1 MRKNS
6 ILAKVFMV
14 FWNTLDGA
22 RKIMH
27 LLLLSAFFLV
37 LLAGLAP
44 KVYHVPDGVALI
56 LAPAGALVEQI
67 EGDPLD
73 RALEEAT
80 GGGSV
85 QTQMRD
91 LVTVMKR
98 AKDDARI
105 EAMVLDLD
113 GMGGA
118 GLSKLQELGQAIDDF
133 KTSGK
138 PVLAMAS
145 AYGKESYYL
154 AAHADDIY
162 LHPMGMVIL
171 DGYARY
177 RMFYKDALDKLS
189 IDWNVFRA
197 GAYKSYAEPYMRN
210 DMSDEDRASSK
221 EWLDGLWGSYRQGV
235 VDARGITMEELD
247 GYVNDYVP
255 RLTAAGGDTAVV
267 ALEGKLVDKLMS
279 RIEFSD
285 HMKEIVGVD
294 DEDESFK
301 QIHFLDYLDA
311 LNGSEK
317 GGHGKDQVAVIVAS
331 GSIVGGEQPPGTIG
345 SDSTSR
351 LIRRA
356 AEDEHVKAVVLRV
369 DSGGGSALA
378 SEFIREELLR
388 LKQTGKPL
396 VVSMGSVAASGGYWI
411 SMSADEIW
419 ASPNTITGSIGVI
432 AMFPSFPRA
441 LARLGLNVD
450 GVGTAPL
457 SGDFRVDRPLSDDVK
472 AIVQAI
478 VDSGYQDFITK
489 VAAAREMEVSE
500 VDSVGQGRV
509 WIGSRAHELGL
520 VDQLGG
526 LQDAVESAAAMA
538 ELDDYRVRYIEQEL
552 DPTDQLLIS
561 MLKDAGVLGRAQ
573 QTTAAWS
580 ALTVDGVLDK
590 LKLELDALSRF
601 NDPRGVYMHCF
612 CGDQ

>member
-1 MRKNS
+1 MRRNS
-6 ILAKVFMV
+6 IFAKVFMV
-14 FWNTLDGA
+14 FWGTLDGA

-27 LLLLSAFFLV
+27 LLLLSAFFLI

-44 KVYHVPDGVALI
+44 KVYKVPDGVALV

-91 LVTVMKR
+91 LVTAIKR
-98 AKDDARI
+98 AKDDSRV

-118 GLSKLQELGQAIDDF
+118 GLSKLQELGQAIDEF

-154 AAHADDIY
+154 AAHADDVY

-197 GAYKSYAEPYMRN
+197 GAYKSYAEPFMRN

-235 VDARGITMEELD
+235 VEARGISMEELD
-247 GYVNDYVP
+247 GYLNDYVP
-255 RLTAAGGDTAVV
+255 RLTAVKGDTARV
-267 ALEGKLVDKLMS
+267 ALEGKLVDGLMS

-311 LNGSEK
+311 LNGTDK
-317 GGHGKDQVAVIVAS
+317 VGHGKDQVAVIVAS

-356 AEDEHVKAVVLRV
+356 AEDDKVKAVVLRV

-388 LKQTGKPL
+388 LQETGKPL

-432 AMFPSFPRA
+432 AMFPSVPRA

-457 SGDFRVDRPLSDDVK
+457 SGNFRIDRPLSDDVK
-472 AIVQAI
+472 AIIQAI
-478 VDSGYQDFITK
+478 VDSGYRDFITK
-489 VAAAREMEVSE
+489 VAEAREMEVSE
-500 VDSVGQGRV
+500 VDRVGEGRV
-509 WIGSRAHELGL
+509 WIGTRAHELGL
-520 VDQLGG
+520 VDKLGG
-526 LQDAVESAAAMA
+526 LQDAVESAAALA
-538 ELDDYRVRYIEQEL
+538 ELDDYRIRYIEQEL
-552 DPTDQLLIS
+552 DPTDKLLIG
-561 MLKDAGVLGRAQ
+561 MLRDAGVLGRVQ
-573 QTTAAWS
+573 QRTAAWS
-580 ALTVDGVLDK
+580 AFSVDGVLDK
-590 LKLELDALSRF
+590 LKHELESLSQF

>member
-279 RIEFSD
+279 LIEFSD

>member
-1 MRKNS
+1 MRRNS
-6 ILAKVFMV
+6 IFAKVFMV
-14 FWNTLDGA
+14 FWKTLDGA
-22 RKIMH
+22 RKVMH
-27 LLLLSAFFLV
+27 LLLLLAFFLI

-44 KVYHVPDGVALI
+44 TVYHIPDRVALV
-56 LAPAGALVEQI
+56 LSPSGPLVEQT

-73 RALEEAT
+73 RALEDAT
-80 GGGSV
+80 GGESA

-91 LVTVMKR
+91 LVTAIER
-98 AKDDARI
+98 ARDDKRI
-105 EAMVLDLD
+105 EALVLDLD
-113 GMGGA
+113 SMGGA
-118 GLSKLQELGQAIDDF
+118 GLSKLQELGQAIDKF

-138 PVLAMAS
+138 PVVAMAS

-154 AAHADDIY
+154 AAHADDVY
-162 LHPMGMVIL
+162 MHPMGMVIL

-197 GAYKSYAEPYMRN
+197 GAYKSFAEPFMRN
-210 DMSDEDRASSK
+210 DMSDEDRSSSK
-221 EWLDGLWGSYRQGV
+221 EWLDSLWASYRQGV
-235 VDARGITMEELD
+235 VEARGITMEDLD

-255 RLTAAGGDTAVV
+255 RLGAANGDTAKL
-267 ALEGKLVDKLMS
+267 ALDGKLVDGLMS
-279 RIEFSD
+279 RIEFSE
-285 HMKEIVGVD
+285 HMQEIVGLD
-294 DEDESFK
+294 DDGESFR

-311 LNGSEK
+311 LNGTDEI
-317 GGHGKDQVAVIVAS
+317 GHGKQQVAVIVAS
-331 GSIVGGEQPPGTIG
+331 GSIVGGDQPPGTIG

-356 AEDEHVKAVVLRV
+356 AEDDKVKAVVLRV
-369 DSGGGSALA
+369 DSGGGSSLA

-388 LKQTGKPL
+388 LKETGKPL

-411 SMSADEIW
+411 SMAADEIW

-472 AIVQAI
+472 TIVQAI

-489 VAAAREMEVSE
+489 VADARGLEVSE
-500 VDSVGQGRV
+500 VDRIGQGRV
-509 WIGSRAHELGL
+509 WIGARAHELGL
-520 VDQLGG
+520 VDKLGG
-526 LQDAVESAAAMA
+526 LEEAVASAAAMA

-552 DPTDQLLIS
+552 NPRDKLLIG
-561 MLKDAGVLGRAQ
+561 MLRDAGIVGKIQ
-573 QTTAAWS
+573 QRTGAWS
-580 ALTVDGVLDK
+580 AFTVDGVLAK
-590 LKLELDALSRF
+590 LKQELDSLAQF
-601 NDPRGVYMHCF
+601 NDPRGVYLHCF

>member
-1 MRKNS
+1 
-6 ILAKVFMV
+6 
-14 FWNTLDGA
+14 
-22 RKIMH
+22 MH
-27 LLLLSAFFLV
+27 LLLLSAFFLI

-44 KVYHVPDGVALI
+44 KVYQVPDGVALV

-80 GGGSV
+80 GGASV

-91 LVTVMKR
+91 LVTAIKR
-98 AKDDARI
+98 AKDDSRI

-118 GLSKLQELGQAIDDF
+118 GLSKLQELGQVIDEF

-138 PVLAMAS
+138 PVVAMAS

-154 AAHADDIY
+154 AAHADDVY
-162 LHPMGMVIL
+162 MHPMGMVIL

-197 GAYKSYAEPYMRN
+197 GAYKSYAEPFMRN

-235 VDARGITMEELD
+235 VEARGISMEDLD

-255 RLTAAGGDTAVV
+255 RLTAVKGDTAKV
-267 ALEGKLVDKLMS
+267 ALEGKMVDGLMS

-311 LNGSEK
+311 LNGTEK
-317 GGHGKDQVAVIVAS
+317 VGHGKDQVAVIVAS

-356 AEDEHVKAVVLRV
+356 AEDEKVKAVVLRV

-388 LKQTGKPL
+388 LQDTGKPL

-432 AMFPSFPRA
+432 AMFPSIPRA

-457 SGDFRVDRPLSDDVK
+457 SGNFRIDRPLSDDVK
-472 AIVQAI
+472 TIIQAI
-478 VDSGYQDFITK
+478 VDSGYEDFITK
-489 VAAAREMEVSE
+489 VAEAREMEVSE
-500 VDSVGQGRV
+500 VDRVGEGRV
-509 WIGSRAHELGL
+509 WIGTRAHELGL
-520 VDQLGG
+520 VDKLGG
-526 LQDAVESAAAMA
+526 LQDAVESAASLA

-552 DPTDQLLIS
+552 DPTDKLLIS
-561 MLKDAGVLGRAQ
+561 MLRDAGLLGRAQ
-573 QTTAAWS
+573 QRSAAWS
-580 ALTVDGVLDK
+580 GFSVEGVLDK
-590 LKLELDALSRF
+590 LKHELESLSKF

>member
-98 AKDDARI
+98 AKDDSRI

-317 GGHGKDQVAVIVAS
+317 GGHSKDQVAVIVAS